1 MEAKELAAS
10 KNRNTKIMNAQEL
23 RLGNWVSISPMY
35 HKEDVRDID
44 LKMINAIQN
53 GFEVISA
60 DNLSRAS
67 DNSLLGIEKIT
78 GKKIKNYKV
87 DLTDKNAT
95 ENIFIENPSI
105 IGIIHFAAYKAVGE
119 SVDKP
124 LDYYDNNLFSPEKKE
139 NQRKIKYS

>member
-53 GFEVISA
+53 GFEVFGIPLSSEILKRCEFVE
-60 DNLSRAS
+60 DEVFERYFIYLNKHKYDIDKLSFRSNEGFICFDGIRYRTILKHVTCLHQLQNLFYS
-67 DNSLLGIEKIT
+67 IT
-78 GKKIKNYKV
+78 GEE
-87 DLTDKNAT
+87 LTIN
-95 ENIFIENPSI
+95 F
-105 IGIIHFAAYKAVGE
+105 
-119 SVDKP
+119 
-124 LDYYDNNLFSPEKKE
+124 
-139 NQRKIKYS
+139 